1 MLQFNI
7 QFRREKKMAIE
18 RFKIDFPQQ
27 QLDDLYA
34 RLEKTRWPIQP
45 KGTGWERGT
54 EMETLQRL
62 LDYWLKEFDWRKQE
76 AALNRFSH
84 YRCNIEGVNI
94 HFIREPGKGANPMP
108 LILTHGWP
116 DSFVRYQKVI
126 SMLADPGSHGG
137 DPNDAFEVIVPSV
150 PGFGLSGSPEKPG
163 INNSTVAGLWHRLM
177 TEALGF
183 ARFGAGGGDVGSSVT
198 RYLASLHPEALAGIH
213 LTDVGIIR
221 ILLSQQ
227 DASTLTEEEQRY
239 GKSVQAWLNTEAAYI
254 SMQGTKPWT
263 LAYALN
269 DSPAGLAA
277 WIVEKFM
284 SWSDCKGDLLGYF
297 GADELLTNIMLYWLT
312 ETSGSSAN
320 IYYDNLHSLPPLGDI
335 SVPTGVA
342 LFSADVLPPP
352 KSWVEKHFNLVQ
364 WTEISG
370 GGHFTAMEKPEQFV
384 EDIRQ
389 FFRPLR

>member
-1 MLQFNI
+1 MS
-7 QFRREKKMAIE
+7 IE

-27 QLDDLYA
+27 QLDELYA

-54 EMETLQRL
+54 EMRTLQRL
-62 LDYWLKEFDWRKQE
+62 LDYWLKGFDWRKQE
-76 AALNRFSH
+76 EALNRFSH
-84 YRCNIEGVNI
+84 YRCNIDNVDI
-94 HFIREPGKGANPMP
+94 HFIREPGKGVNPMP

-116 DSFVRYQKVI
+116 DSFIRYQKVI

-177 TEALGF
+177 TEELGF

-198 RYLASLHPEALAGIH
+198 RYLASMHPDSLVGIH

-221 ILLSQQ
+221 SLLPQT
-227 DASTLTEEEQRY
+227 DATLLTEEEQRY
-239 GKSVQAWLNTEAAYI
+239 GKSVQTWLNAEAAYI
-254 SMQGTKPWT
+254 LMQGTKPWT

-269 DSPAGLAA
+269 DSPVGLAA

-297 GADELLTNIMLYWLT
+297 GADKLLTNIMLYWLT
-312 ETSGSSAN
+312 GTSGSSAN
-320 IYYDNLHSLPPLGDI
+320 IYYDNMHSLPPLGDI

-364 WTEISG
+364 WSEISG

-389 FFRPLR
+389 FFRPLRNKTS